1 MPYCKLS
8 YSEGKT
14 HTKVTLA
21 NSDILKHWLCKIYFS
36 QIWFIPFLNKFWL
49 NSSSNL
55 SPTWAAF
62 QQRATAWSSLSP
74 PLLFQTH
81 WRVNECV
88 VSIERHADRD
98 NGNGAPATTKD
109 YFA

>member
-1 MPYCKLS
+1 MQHPPQPDLVHS
-8 YSEGKT
+8 ISEF
-14 HTKVTLA
+14 LA
-21 NSDILKHWLCKIYFS
+21 
-36 QIWFIPFLNKFWL
+36 
-49 NSSSNL
+49 NL

-62 QQRATAWSSLSP
+62 QQRAIAWSSPCP

-88 VSIERHADRD
+88 VSIERHVDRD